1 MTLLERIRELC
12 TAANSAYRFEF
23 ENEKMMNVKADDERF
38 PCVFFE
44 EYVNGRYTQKYGWK
58 KSVQVELSFMK
69 LAPFQCDAE
78 VREHLR
84 EEIEREAVLPFIEA
98 LNTSSVF
105 GRIDEF
111 TCLAEP
117 PRFDANAVSVLVR
130 FWATFDLCSL

>member
-12 TAANSAYRFEF
+12 RAANPDYRFEF
-23 ENEKMMNVKADDERF
+23 ESGKMMNVRADDDRF

-44 EYVNGRYTQKYGWK
+44 EYVNGRYAQKYGWK
-58 KSVQVELSFMK
+58 KSVQVELSFMR

-78 VREHLR
+78 ERERLR
-84 EEIEREAVLPFIEA
+84 ERIEQEAVVPFIES
-98 LNTSSVF
+98 LNKSGLF
-105 GRIDEF
+105 GPVNEF
-111 TCLAEP
+111 ACLAEP